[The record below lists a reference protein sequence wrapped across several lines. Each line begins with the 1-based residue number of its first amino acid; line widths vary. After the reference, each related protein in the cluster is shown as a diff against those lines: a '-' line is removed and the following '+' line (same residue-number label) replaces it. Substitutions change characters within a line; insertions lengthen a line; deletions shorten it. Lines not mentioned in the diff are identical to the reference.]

1 MSARPI
7 VRENLRTLH
16 EVLCSKPG
24 LRSGRGDLGGV
35 IESIAIA
42 GKSIAHKVRRARVE
56 DVLGKAGDTNVQGEE
71 QEKLDVLSNQLLIH
85 CLSQRPDVALIASE
99 EEEVP
104 TVLRSRSEGGEFCVL
119 FDPLDG
125 SSNIDVAVGV
135 GTIFSVLRNRASD
148 ELTAS
153 AALQAGSAQVASGYI
168 LYGSSVLMILCCGAG
183 VDMFVLDP
191 LLGDFVL
198 VESNLRMPEAKKIYS
213 INEAYRNTFSKGYND
228 YLEFAH
234 ANGYAARY
242 VGSMVADVHRTLIKG
257 GVFLYPPTKKDPSG
271 KLRLLYEANPISLL
285 VEQAGGLASTGAGRI
300 LEIEPREVHQRTP
313 VLVGSKKEV
322 EQVLAHLAAG

>member
-1 MSARPI
+1 
-7 VRENLRTLH
+7 
-16 EVLCSKPG
+16 
-24 LRSGRGDLGGV
+24 
-35 IESIAIA
+35 
-42 GKSIAHKVRRARVE
+42 VRRARVE
-56 DVLGKAGDTNVQGEE
+56 DVLGKAGDVNVQGEE
-71 QEKLDVLSNQLLIH
+71 QEKLDVLSNQLLFH

-99 EEEVP
+99 EEDAP
-104 TVLRSRSEGGEFCVL
+104 SVLRSRSEGGEFCVL

-135 GTIFSVLRNRASD
+135 GTIFSILRNRASD
-148 ELTAS
+148 EHTAS

-168 LYGSSVLMILCCGAG
+168 LYGSSVLLVLTCGAG
-183 VDMFVLDP
+183 VEMFVLDP

-198 VESNLRMPEAKKIYS
+198 VEANLRMPESKKIYS

-234 ANGYAARY
+234 TNGYAARY

-257 GVFLYPPTKKDPSG
+257 GVFLYPPTKKDPAG
-271 KLRLLYEANPISLL
+271 KLRLLYEANPIALL

-300 LEIEPREVHQRTP
+300 LDVEPREVHQRTP

-322 EQVLAHLAAG
+322 EQVLGHLAAG